1 MMRESGAIES
11 VWNMVAKID
20 KINWDTKDL
29 DEPSDNVVQC
39 TEQMMK
45 YRKVGKDIEE
55 KMSKRLQVE
64 DKCHGHAR
72 ITLELSFYNEDDS

>member
-1 MMRESGAIES
+1 MAMMRESGALES

-55 KMSKRLQVE
+55 KMSKRLQ
-64 DKCHGHAR
+64 
-72 ITLELSFYNEDDS
+72 S